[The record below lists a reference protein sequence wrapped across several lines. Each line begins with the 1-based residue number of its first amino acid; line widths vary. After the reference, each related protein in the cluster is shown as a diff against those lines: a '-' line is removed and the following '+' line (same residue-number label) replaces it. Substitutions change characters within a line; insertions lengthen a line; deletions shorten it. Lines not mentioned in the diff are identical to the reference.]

1 MKSVTVRVMPM
12 LLAAAF
18 VSTVGLISPTS
29 FIQTAQAAEA
39 NRCAHEL
46 HAFTYPLTATGT
58 QVDSYHGV
66 KVADPYRWLEDANS
80 EATKAWVIQQNQ
92 FTQDYLSKI
101 PQRAAFM
108 QRLQTL
114 WNYERFKAPIFAG
127 NRYFLSRND
136 GLQNQDVL
144 YTMKNLKDTPQVL
157 LDPNTLSNDGTVA
170 LGEFRVSPNGQYLA
184 YSVSQSGSDWQ
195 EWRVRDIATG
205 KDLPEVVQW
214 TKFTEV
220 AWKKDSSGFFYG
232 RFDKPLDTG
241 KLADVNYYQKL
252 YFHKIGTAQKL
263 DQLVYQ
269 RPDQKEWGFDPKVSD
284 DGDYLVITVQ
294 QGTDNRTRLYYRDLK
309 KKNSPVVKL
318 LDSYDAE
325 YTYMASQ
332 GPIFWLRTDKDAPR
346 RRIVKIDIR
355 EPKKL
360 IEVVP
365 QGAHTISESEVVDG
379 RLLLTYMKDARAQ
392 VMQYDM
398 QGKFEREV
406 DLPGIGS
413 VKGFQGGQSDKETFY
428 SFANFT
434 SPSTVYRYE
443 PSSGK
448 SDLVR
453 APKLAFDPSAY
464 ETRQVFYTSRD
475 GTRVPMFISSKK
487 GLKLDGNNPTILYG
501 YGGFDVSLMPSFSA
515 GNLAWMEA
523 GGVYVLANLRG
534 GGEYGKNWHEAGT
547 KLKKQNV
554 FDDFI
559 AAAEYLHANKYT
571 QPSKL
576 AISGGSNGGLLVG
589 ATMVQRPDLFAAAM
603 PAVGVL
609 DMLRFHKFTIGW
621 SWTSDYGSSDDATQ
635 FQALYAYSP
644 VHRVK
649 GDTCY
654 PATLITTGDHDDR
667 VVPAHSYKF
676 AAALQAK
683 QGGAMPIMIRID
695 TKTGHG
701 AGKPISKQLDE
712 AADKF
717 AFLSRVLDFAPS
729 LIQK

>member
-1 MKSVTVRVMPM
+1 MKPVTIRVLPI
-12 LLAAAF
+12 LFAAAF
-18 VSTVGLISPTS
+18 ACTAATS
-29 FIQTAQAAEA
+29 YAAEA
-39 NRCAHEL
+39 NRCARDL
-46 HAFTYPLTATGT
+46 HAYTYPLTATGT
-58 QVDSYHGV
+58 QMDTYHGV

-80 EATKAWVIQQNQ
+80 EATKAWVTQQNQ
-92 FTQDYLSKI
+92 FTQEYLSKI

-114 WNYERFKAPIFAG
+114 WNYERFKAPVFAG
-127 NRYFLSRND
+127 KRYFLSRND

-144 YTMKNLKDTPQVL
+144 YTMQNLKDTPQVL
-157 LDPNTLSNDGTVA
+157 LDPNTLSSDGTIA
-170 LGEFRVSPNGQYLA
+170 LGEFRVSPDGKYLA

-195 EWRVRDIATG
+195 DWKIREIATG
-205 KDLPEVVQW
+205 KDLPDVLQW

-220 AWKKDSSGFFYG
+220 AWNKDSSGFYYG

-252 YFHKIGTAQKL
+252 YFHKVGTPQKL

-269 RPDQKEWGFDPKVSD
+269 RPDQKEWGFDAKVSD
-284 DGDYLVITVQ
+284 DGDYLLITVQ
-294 QGTDNRTRLYYRDLK
+294 QGTDNRTRLYYRSLA

-318 LDSYDAE
+318 LDAYDAE
-325 YTYMASQ
+325 YTFMASQ

-346 RRIVKIDIR
+346 RRIVKVDIR

-365 QGAHTISESEVVDG
+365 QSAHTIREAEVVDG
-379 RLLLTYMKDARAQ
+379 RLLLTYLKDARAQ

-406 DLPGIGS
+406 ELPGIGS
-413 VKGFQGGQSDKETFY
+413 VKGFKGGPSDKETFY
-428 SFANFT
+428 SFTNFT
-434 SPSTVYRYE
+434 SPGAIYHYE

-448 SDLVR
+448 SSLVR
-453 APKLAFDPSAY
+453 APKLAFEPNGF

-487 GLKLDGNNPTILYG
+487 GIKLDGNNPTILYG
-501 YGGFDVSLMPSFSA
+501 YGGFDFSLTPTFSA
-515 GNLAWMEA
+515 ANLAWLEA
-523 GGVYVLANLRG
+523 GGVYAVANLRG

-571 QPSKL
+571 QPAKL

-621 SWTSDYGSSDDATQ
+621 SWTSDYGSSDDAAQ

-649 GDTCY
+649 PDTCY
-654 PATLITTGDHDDR
+654 PATMITTGDHDDR

-676 AAALQAK
+676 AAALQAN
-683 QGGAMPIMIRID
+683 QGGAQPIMIRID
-695 TKTGHG
+695 TKAGHG

-717 AFLSRVLDFAPS
+717 AFLSKVLDFAPS
-729 LIQK
+729 LGGK